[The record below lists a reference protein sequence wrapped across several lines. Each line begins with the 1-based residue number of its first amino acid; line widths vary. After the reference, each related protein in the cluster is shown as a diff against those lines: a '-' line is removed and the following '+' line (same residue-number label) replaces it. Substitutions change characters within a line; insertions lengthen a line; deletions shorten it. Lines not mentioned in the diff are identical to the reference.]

1 MTKVILITG
10 ASSGI
15 GAATARAAVSAGHSV
30 ALLARSEDKL
40 DDLVAE
46 LGSDHAF
53 AVPCDVTDVAA
64 QTRAFEATVTRFGKI
79 DAVFANAGL
88 GASAAGT
95 EKGDIENFRTMIDVN
110 IFALTVTCK
119 LAIPHLKQSK
129 GHLLLTGSRAAHA
142 TLPGSVYGATK
153 WFVRGYAE
161 NLFAELGE
169 HGVRVTNINPGMVDT
184 PFFDEAKPDALKPEN
199 VADAVMFALNQPAGV
214 AVPSLQ
220 IYPMR

>member
-1 MTKVILITG
+1 MTKILLITG

-15 GAATARAAVSAGHSV
+15 GAATARAAVAAGHCV

-40 DDLVAE
+40 RDLVEEFGEENA
-46 LGSDHAF
+46 L

-64 QTRAFEATVTRFGKI
+64 QTKAFETTAKRFGKI

-88 GASAAGT
+88 GATASGT
-95 EKGDIENFRTMIDVN
+95 EEGDIDNFRTMIDVN
-110 IFALTVTCK
+110 IFALTVTAK
-119 LAIPHLKQSK
+119 LAIPHLKDSK
-129 GHLLLTGSRAAHA
+129 GHLFLTGSRAAYA

-161 NLFAELGE
+161 NLSAELSDS
-169 HGVRVTNINPGMVDT
+169 GVRVTNINPGMVDT
-184 PFFDEAKPDALKPEN
+184 PFFDEGKPDALKPED
-199 VADAVMFALNQPAGV
+199 VAGAVMYALEQPARV
-214 AVPSLQ
+214 SVPSIQ